1 MKKLRLIGNIIF
13 FSLVVHFVLQSVNV
27 FMGKKDMQLSL
38 SQTNQQIKE
47 LKERKSKL
55 EQEKENAGVNN
66 KDKNEKFARNNLN
79 LKRKGEVIYKIVD

>member
-27 FMGKKDMQLSL
+27 FMGISL

>member
-27 FMGKKDMQLSL
+27 FMGKKDMQISL

-47 LKERKSKL
+47 LKERKSKV

-66 KDKNEKFARNNLN
+66 KAKNDMFARNNLN

>member
-27 FMGKKDMQLSL
+27 FMGKKDMQISL

-66 KDKNEKFARNNLN
+66 KDKNEKFVRNNLN

>member
-27 FMGKKDMQLSL
+27 FMGKKDMQISL

-66 KDKNEKFARNNLN
+66 KDKNEKFTRNNLN